1 MDTIE
6 SHRFELDNITLGVNT
21 VKRYRLL
28 FCLPIIALLSTG
40 CMVMGRIVGEDI
52 ESDEVYYKETKID
65 LQNFE
70 LSNISD
76 EATLKILKSNGDTLM
91 GNFMGN
97 VKIPIE
103 DYSEEFMDIFKD
115 SIYFPSLGDTI
126 SVTSQDKSVEY
137 HKFLGFEYGG
147 MRLGEFNGDEFVIS
161 LEEPNVLVIDSNQ
174 ILSQIAYEEIS
185 AKMSRNIKAV
195 PFDKYLKLMKRYG
208 LPTKSALLVQQSDGI
223 VKIPLDDIS
232 QIIVIISYK
241 KNYAIEGL
249 LVGLGID
256 ILIIALLIDN
266 IDLLGGPRQ
275 LTW

>member
-1 MDTIE
+1 M
-6 SHRFELDNITLGVNT
+6 
-21 VKRYRLL
+21 KRYRLL
-28 FCLPIIALLSTG
+28 FCLPILYLLSTG
-40 CMVMGRIVGEDI
+40 CMVMGRIIGEDI
-52 ESDEVYYKETKID
+52 ESDEIYYKDTKID

-70 LSNISD
+70 LSSISD

-147 MRLGEFNGDEFVIS
+147 IRLGEFNSDEFVIS
-161 LEEPNVLVIDSNQ
+161 LAEPNVLVIDGNQ
-174 ILSQIAYEEIS
+174 ILSLIAYEKFS
-185 AKMSRNIKAV
+185 AKMSGDIKSV
-195 PFDKYLKLMKRYG
+195 TFEKYLKLMKRYG
-208 LPTKSALLVQQSDGI
+208 LPTKSALLVQQSNGI
-223 VKIPLDDIS
+223 VKIPLDGIS
-232 QIIVIISYK
+232 QIIVIVSYK

-266 IDLLGGPRQ
+266 IDPLGGPRY